1 MKQLFVVWVRDEL
14 AAFEII
20 SFLTSAGRWVFCIVI
35 DDAFSPARC
44 ESYANRD
51 GPLAST
57 LMQHEVRYWSNFGS
71 AQPECSAVSDAN
83 DPKPTLGNPVTQSPR
98 RRSRAASAEL

>member
-1 MKQLFVVWVRDEL
+1 MHVDHTADLYRNQLFVVWVRDEL

-35 DDAFSPARC
+35 DDAFSPARG

-51 GPLAST
+51 RPLAST
-57 LMQHEVRYWSNFGS
+57 LVPHEVRYWSNFGS
-71 AQPECSAVSDAN
+71 AQPECSALSDAN
-83 DPKPTLGNPVTQSPR
+83 DP
-98 RRSRAASAEL
+98 